1 MDIHERLTAARK
13 QAGFETAK
21 EAADALGESYPTYA
35 GHENGSSGFRAPKGR
50 KYARRFKVRFEWLMN
65 GDGPMTD
72 LSSKHREVL
81 ENFDRLSPELQEQYA
96 GILRSLARP
105 DQSSGHDPEHIQED
119 IE

>member
-21 EAADALGESYPTYA
+21 EASEALSVNYQTYA
-35 GHENGSSGFRAPKGR
+35 GHENGSSGFRAPTGR
-50 KYARRFKVRFEWLMN
+50 RYARRFKVRFEWLMN

-72 LSSKHREVL
+72 LSSKHQEVL

-96 GILRSLARP
+96 GILRSLVKP
-105 DQSSGHDPEHIQED
+105 DQSSRRDQEHTRED
-119 IE
+119 TE